1 MTPDDLKS
9 LIRIPA
15 RERRAPIVR
24 AAERSD
30 EGDHAVERLI
40 FDFGDG
46 RPVRGLLTRPAR
58 ASGRCPAVLYC
69 HAHGNKYAI
78 GASELL
84 VGRPSLIGPY
94 GPVLAKEGLVT
105 LSVDMPTFGDRA
117 ESGEN
122 ALAKAMLWRGAT
134 LMGLMLADLLAAFD
148 HLAARADVD
157 ATRIATF
164 GLSMG
169 ATHAYFLAALEPRV
183 ARTAHLCAY
192 ADLDSLIETG
202 AHDLHGHYMTV
213 PGLLAATSTGRIA
226 GMVAPRPQLIC
237 TGDYDPLTPPDAVE
251 TAYRQTRAAYETAGA
266 ATALTRLSQPE
277 TGHQETPQMRHAVLD
292 FLGGM
297 R

>member
-9 LIRIPA
+9 LLGMPPRAA
-15 RERRAPIVR
+15 RVAV
-24 AAERSD
+24 AERSGK
-30 EGDHAVERLI
+30 GDHVVERLA
-40 FDFGDG
+40 FDFSDD
-46 RPVRGLLTRPAR
+46 RPVRGLLTRPAG
-58 ASGRCPAVLYC
+58 AGGPYPAVLYC

-94 GPVLAKEGLVT
+94 GPLMAEAGFVSLCL
-105 LSVDMPTFGDRA
+105 DMPTFGERA
-117 ESGEN
+117 DAREN
-122 ALAKAMLWRGAT
+122 ALAKALLWRGTT
-134 LMGLMLADLLAAFD
+134 LMGLMLADLLAAFEY
-148 HLAARADVD
+148 LAARPDVD
-157 ATRIATF
+157 TTRIATF

-169 ATHAYFLAALEPRV
+169 ATHAYFLAVLEPRV
-183 ARTAHLCAY
+183 ARAAHLCAY

-237 TGDYDPLTPPDAVE
+237 TGDHDPLTPPDAVD
-251 TAYRQTRAAYETAGA
+251 TAYRQTRAAYETADA

-277 TGHQETPQMRHAVLD
+277 TGHEETPQMRRAVLE
-292 FLGGM
+292 FLSAM